1 MGGVPIL
8 MGVIFSLLIALP
20 LAEWVKLKFFFIA
33 LTLMFIT
40 GLRDDVLTLTP
51 RDKLLSQILPVII
64 LVVFGDVVLTS
75 FYDML
80 PTLVFPSPVVWIVS
94 IFSVII
100 FTNAY
105 NLIDG
110 LDGLAGTIGMIVLLC
125 FGSWF
130 YSTDNYPLSLISF
143 VFAGSILGFLFFNWQ
158 PSKVFMGDTGALTI
172 GFLLSFLAIQFVN
185 QNYALLPNHE
195 ARFKASVGTVICVL
209 IVPVFDTVRVIIL
222 RLRRFESPFHADR
235 NHLHHQ
241 FLNLGFTHAQSVL
254 ILGGINL
261 IFIFLAWI
269 LRSQTDLLILPLA
282 IGICLIINQVLKV
295 AQQKQWQLKKK

>member
-1 MGGVPIL
+1 MGGIPIL

-20 LAEWVKLKFFFIA
+20 FMEWVKLKFFFIA
-33 LTLMFIT
+33 LALMFIT

-64 LVVFGDVVLTS
+64 LVVFGDVVLSS
-75 FYDML
+75 FYGIL
-80 PTLVFPSPVVWIVS
+80 PAFVFPKPIIWIVS

-110 LDGLAGTIGMIVLLC
+110 LDGLAGSIGMIVLLW
-125 FGSWF
+125 FGVWF
-130 YSTDNYPLSLISF
+130 YFVDNYPLSLISF
-143 VFAGSILGFLFFNWQ
+143 VFGGSILGFLFFNWQ

-185 QNYALLPNHE
+185 HNYALPETHE
-195 ARFKASVGTVICVL
+195 ARFQASIGTVICVL
-209 IVPVFDTVRVIIL
+209 IVPVFDTLRVIIL

-269 LRSQTDLLILPLA
+269 LKDKSDLLILPLA